1 MSWVAGPQR
10 FLIVLL
16 VLGCLGGCKS
26 LFGTP
31 GPPED
36 PLFVSRRPLDAKAE
50 RGSPVILAYSEP
62 APPANP
68 FLASRGVS
76 AAHPASSS
84 QSSQD

>member
-1 MSWVAGPQR
+1 MSWQAGPRR

-31 GPPED
+31 GPPDD
-36 PLFVSRRPLDAKAE
+36 PLFISRRPLDAKAE
-50 RGSPVILAYSEP
+50 RSTPVTVAYSEP

-68 FLASRGVS
+68 FLASRAVS
-76 AAHPASSS
+76 GANPAGFS